1 MLAYGSTTSPSL
13 KMESGYGNGYTS
25 QRAASFSV
33 GRIIGDPFA
42 LATISIGIVSTAYQ
56 EPPRTVLTAAA
67 RLGHCLCLQHNIRHP
82 RRLPQLRM
90 VDPGLHVLLHRRC
103 HSDRRV

>member
-13 KMESGYGNGYTS
+13 KMESGYGNGYNS

-42 LATISIGIVSTAYQ
+42 LATISIGIVSIAYQ
-56 EPPRTVLTAAA
+56 HPPPTTAHLT
-67 RLGHCLCLQHNIRHP
+67 
-82 RRLPQLRM
+82 
-90 VDPGLHVLLHRRC
+90 
-103 HSDRRV
+103 